1 MTSPPDPQQGLI
13 PAGLRHGV
21 SLDSY
26 TTWKV
31 GGEAQFFAEPHSQ
44 AELEALL
51 DWGHKQGLALQLI
64 GAGSNLLISDAG
76 LPGLVLC
83 SRHLQGAQLDA
94 ATGLVEAQAGE
105 PLPTLA
111 RRAAKA
117 GLSGLEWSVGIP
129 GTVGGA
135 VVMNAG
141 AQGGCIADS
150 LVDVSLMDPS
160 SGRNHQFTAA
170 ELDYAYR
177 HSRLQK
183 EAWVVLSAR
192 FQLESGQSPE
202 LVSGRTSANLHKR
215 TSSQPYQLPSCGSVF
230 RNPEPQKAG
239 RLIEALGLKGHRIG
253 AAEVSTL
260 HANFIVNTGGARA
273 ADMDALIRYVQGQ
286 VAAAHGLQLHPEVMR
301 LGAFP
306 EETAAAA

>member
-21 SLDSY
+21 SLDAY

-160 SGRNHQFTAA
+160 SPQPSV
-170 ELDYAYR
+170 
-177 HSRLQK
+177 HSR
-183 EAWVVLSAR
+183 
-192 FQLESGQSPE
+192 
-202 LVSGRTSANLHKR
+202 
-215 TSSQPYQLPSCGSVF
+215 
-230 RNPEPQKAG
+230 
-239 RLIEALGLKGHRIG
+239 
-253 AAEVSTL
+253 
-260 HANFIVNTGGARA
+260 
-273 ADMDALIRYVQGQ
+273 
-286 VAAAHGLQLHPEVMR
+286 
-301 LGAFP
+301 
-306 EETAAAA
+306 

>member
-1 MTSPPDPQQGLI
+1 MPGQI
-13 PAGLRHGV
+13 PAALRQGV
-21 SLDSY
+21 RLDAY

-31 GGEAQFFAEPHSQ
+31 GGEAQFFAEPHNQ
-44 AELEALL
+44 EELEALL
-51 DWGHKQGLALQLI
+51 HWSRHQHLALQLI

-83 SRHLQGAQLDA
+83 SRHLQGAQLDGSS
-94 ATGLVEAQAGE
+94 GLVEAQAGE

-117 GLSGLEWSVGIP
+117 GLAGLEWSVGIP

-150 LVDVSLMDPS
+150 LVDVTLLDPS
-160 SGRNHQFTAA
+160 SGRQHQLMAA

-177 HSRLQK
+177 HSRLQQ
-183 EAWVVLSAR
+183 EPWVVLSAR
-192 FQLESGQSPE
+192 FQLNSGQSPE
-202 LVSGRTSANLHKR
+202 LVSQRTSANLHKR

-230 RNPEPQKAG
+230 RNPEPEKAG

-273 ADMDALIRYVQGQ
+273 ADMDALIHHVQRQ

-301 LGAFP
+301 LGDFT
-306 EETAAAA
+306 EAAAAAA